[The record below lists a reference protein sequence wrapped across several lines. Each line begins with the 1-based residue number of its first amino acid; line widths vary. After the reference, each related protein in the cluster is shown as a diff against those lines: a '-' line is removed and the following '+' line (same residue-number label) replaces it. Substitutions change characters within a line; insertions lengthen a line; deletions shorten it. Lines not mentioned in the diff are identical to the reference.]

1 MIEFMTI
8 LILIFQST
16 EVPVGVLP
24 TEKDCSALIAP
35 TYEAFKPVK
44 EFVGVRCERTGV
56 LASSPR
62 PLPKP
67 EGVK

>member
-1 MIEFMTI
+1 MTEFMTI
-8 LILIFQST
+8 LILIFQSAD
-16 EVPVGVLP
+16 VPVGVLP
-24 TEKDCSALIAP
+24 TSKDCADLIEPA
-35 TYEAFKPVK
+35 YETFKPVK

-67 EGVK
+67 TTLK